1 MSPALPKSWSKSHA
15 LWLKV
20 TLVLFEPRSAALCT
34 APSGLWPLR
43 GLDVHKWKAKEIC
56 GGAWA
61 APVVS
66 LPPLDF
72 FFFSFLEM
80 GSFSSKRWFNLRFF
94 KYLKFWIQAKNSHQ
108 VYHFLTFFFFLNLD
122 YVAIAIYVAHGRT
135 GLTTFQYAC
144 WLSNQNAV
152 NYIFP
157 CWNSVLW
164 LSLKHFWNVR

>member
-1 MSPALPKSWSKSHA
+1 MLCGWRLLLSCLSQDQLPSAQPLQACDLCEAWMCISEKLRKSAGEPGLLLLS
-15 LWLKV
+15 
-20 TLVLFEPRSAALCT
+20 LF
-34 APSGLWPLR
+34 LR
-43 GLDVHKWKAKEIC
+43 WI
-56 GGAWA
+56 
-61 APVVS
+61 
-66 LPPLDF
+66 F
-72 FFFSFLEM
+72 FFFLSLRWDHSVLKGDSTWGSLSTWSFE
-80 GSFSSKRWFNLRFF
+80 F
-94 KYLKFWIQAKNSHQ
+94 KQKIVTRCTTFWP
-108 VYHFLTFFFFLNLD
+108 FFFFLNLD

>member
-72 FFFSFLEM
+72 FFFLSLRWDHSVLKGDSTWGSLSTWSFE
-80 GSFSSKRWFNLRFF
+80 F
-94 KYLKFWIQAKNSHQ
+94 KQKIVTRCTTFWP
-108 VYHFLTFFFFLNLD
+108 FFFFLNLD

-135 GLTTFQYAC
+135 GLTTFQYAY